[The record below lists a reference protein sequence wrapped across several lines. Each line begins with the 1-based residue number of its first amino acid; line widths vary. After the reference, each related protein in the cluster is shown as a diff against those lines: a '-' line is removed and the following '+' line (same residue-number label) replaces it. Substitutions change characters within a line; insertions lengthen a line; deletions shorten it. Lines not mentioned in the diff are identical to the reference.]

1 MNLLDLFRG
10 RAITI
15 PPLDGAFRPNAALDE
30 ADLFAALPAPRDLVA
45 SEGGLVTASGAD
57 LLGLEADAPPRLLG
71 QAPGIISALAAR
83 PGGGLA
89 VALEDGRLLL
99 WQDGAFTALPAPA
112 DLPGATALLFQ
123 GPDRLI
129 LAIGSASLGPAVW
142 AEAVMRQ
149 DRTGSLWQIDLPA
162 GAPRRLA
169 AGLAFPWG
177 LATAADGRLVAA
189 ETAAHRLVALDGRG
203 GLTQLLAGLPG
214 YPARLAPATGG
225 GAWLALA
232 APSNRLVEF
241 VLREGAYRRA
251 MLREVEPRFWIAPAL
266 RTGESFLEPLQCGAV
281 RSMGVHKPWAPSRSY
296 GLVARL
302 GPDFQPQASFH
313 SRADGQRHGVTAVAD
328 AGGVVYAAIEG
339 GDCVVRIV

>member
-1 MNLLDLFRG
+1 MSLLDLFRG

-30 ADLFAALPAPRDLVA
+30 ATPLANLPAPRDIAACQEGLVA
-45 SEGGLVTASGAD
+45 ASGAA
-57 LLGLEADAPPRLLG
+57 LFVLAPEAAPRLL
-71 QAPGIISALAAR
+71 APTPGVVSALAAR

-89 VALEDGRLLL
+89 IALEDGRLLL

-129 LAIGSASLGPAVW
+129 LAIGSASLGPAGW

-177 LATAADGRLVAA
+177 LATATDGRLVAA
-189 ETAAHRLVALDGRG
+189 ETAAHRLIALDGRG
-203 GLTQLLAGLPG
+203 GLTPLLTGLPG

-232 APSNRLVEF
+232 APRNRLVEF
-241 VLREGAYRRA
+241 VLREGSYRRA

-281 RSMGVHKPWAPSRSY
+281 RTMGMHKPWAPSRSY

-328 AGGVVYAAIEG
+328 DGGAVYASVEG